1 MERSSCPRQI
11 GSIDTGPKE
20 CLRSA
25 NSSHRVSEHP
35 VQLDQVRGR
44 TVGQGAVGLVPD
56 IFGRVEFR
64 RIGREKVRMESWM
77 GVEPLLDFPTAMDRS
92 PIPQQDHRPPKMPE
106 QVLQER
112 SDIQPREIAGTKVK
126 IEGQPPSSGRHG
138 QGTDRRDPVLLV
150 EIVNDRRF
158 PFGGP
163 GAGHVRDEQET
174 GFIEEDQM
182 GPTSF
187 GVFLYAASGTASNAQ
202 SLLRPVAGPDAPVS
216 DSSIRGLPGVSRH
229 GRDGRPRRNAFGSSG
244 RRVLRST
251 DPSDTRPPG
260 SPSGATWPVASGATW
275 RACAG
280 GPEWVAA
287 AVPVDLSCG
296 RSDTIGTLNSRK
308 HSRHVRRPT
317 DSCPPVA
324 AGWPVGA
331 AAPVAGRFPG
341 VSCPRV

>member
-1 MERSSCPRQI
+1 MERSSCPWQI
-11 GSIDTGPKE
+11 GSVDTGPKE

-25 NSSHRVSEHP
+25 DSSHGVSEHP

-44 TVGQGAVGLVPD
+44 TIRQSAVGLVPD

-64 RIGREKVRMESWM
+64 RIGREKFRMESWM
-77 GVEPLLDFPTAMDRS
+77 GFEPLLDFPTAMDRS
-92 PIPQQDHRPPKMPE
+92 PIPQQDHGPPKMPD
-106 QVLQER
+106 QVLKEGPNVQAC
-112 SDIQPREIAGTKVK
+112 EIVGAQLK
-126 IEGQPPSSGRHG
+126 IEGQPSSSGRHG
-138 QGTDRRDPVLLV
+138 QSTDRRDPVLLV
-150 EIVNDRRF
+150 EIVNERRF

-163 GAGHVRDEQET
+163 GAGHVGDEQEAR
-174 GFIEEDQM
+174 FIEEDQM
-182 GPTSF
+182 GPKSF

-216 DSSIRGLPGVSRH
+216 DSSIRGLPGVSRR

-260 SPSGATWPVASGATW
+260 SPSGATWPVASAATW
-275 RACAG
+275 RAWAG

-287 AVPVDLSCG
+287 AVPVDPSCG
-296 RSDTIGTLNSRK
+296 RSDTIGTPNSRK
-308 HSRHVRRPT
+308 HSRHVLRPT
-317 DSCPPVA
+317 DSCPPLA